1 MVTSTSYVLSALND
15 TKTEVVQ
22 VIDKTGTFRGIRSRN
37 HQSKR
42 THINAQRALARN
54 QSVAIRTINENGER
68 KEYDNA

>member
-1 MVTSTSYVLSALND
+1 MLSGQETISQNA
-15 TKTEVVQ
+15 
-22 VIDKTGTFRGIRSRN
+22 
-37 HQSKR
+37 